1 MSDTA
6 KSIFRLSFLL
16 QMVATEA
23 RHLQQMGSRHRVKYQ
38 LGLMAQS
45 VSNGFNTIKNLLTM
59 SGDAYERELKSS
71 EEKIMAIH
79 NILIL
84 LSDLS
89 EEDVLKIEKMMEE
102 NLVEG

>member
-6 KSIFRLSFLL
+6 KSVFRLSFLL

-23 RHLQQMGSRHRVKYQ
+23 NHLQQLGSRHRVKYQ

-45 VSNGFNTIKNLLTM
+45 VSSGFNTIKNLLTI
-59 SGDAYERELKSS
+59 SGDAYERELKAS
-71 EEKIMAIH
+71 EEKIASIH
-79 NILIL
+79 NILIM

-89 EEDVLKIEKMMEE
+89 EEDVLKIEQMLEE
-102 NLVEG
+102 NLVDG